1 MEQKLVKVPFDVE
14 MAKKISEKSIEG
26 KIITKNDENARIIC
40 WDARNDSSR
49 PIIALISKD
58 RNNEQPIVYNLQGK
72 VINAD
77 IIDTNDLILE
87 IPEYM
92 TFKDGDVLT
101 TDEGYT
107 FVLCLRE
114 DGGFSYY
121 IGTTNCESAIVN
133 LDAPNYLFVKNKQ
146 KCRKATEEET
156 HELIKRVEKIQHIK
170 AKEYL
175 KRFFGIEIQFKP
187 QCEFKVGQPVIG
199 VDGRGEWRYDFF
211 SHYNPDYQNGNY
223 ICSARSYSKCLPY
236 NEETAHLVGTKDKQ

>member
-14 MAKKISEKSIEG
+14 MAKKITSGEIEG
-26 KIITKNDENARIIC
+26 KIVTRHGEPARIVFFESK
-40 WDARNDSSR
+40 NKR
-49 PIIALISKD
+49 PIIALVDYGVSEIPECYTQRGYCDQDEKSEFD
-58 RNNEQPIVYNLQGK
+58 C
-72 VINAD
+72 
-77 IIDTNDLILE
+77 DLMLE
-87 IPEYM
+87 VPEYM

-114 DGGFSYY
+114 DGEFSYY

-146 KCRKATEEET
+146 ECRKATEEET
-156 HELIKRVEKIQHIK
+156 HKLIKRVEKIQHIK

-175 KRFFGIEIQFKP
+175 KRFFGIEIQLKP

-199 VDGRGEWRYDFF
+199 VDGRGEWRYDLF
-211 SHYNPDYQNGNY
+211 SHFNPDYQNGNY

>member
-1 MEQKLVKVPFDVE
+1 MEQKLIKVPFDVE
-14 MAKKISEKSIEG
+14 IAKRITNKECEGNIVTRDGKS
-26 KIITKNDENARIIC
+26 ARIIC
-40 WDARNDSSR
+40 WNRVGAHGFVIVALVSLSNQLEK
-49 PIIALISKD
+49 PIIVDVNGKYL
-58 RNNEQPIVYNLQGK
+58 EQCESDK
-72 VINAD
+72 
-77 IIDTNDLILE
+77 DLILE

-92 TFKDGDVLT
+92 SFKDGDVLT

-146 KCRKATEEET
+146 ECRKATEEET

-199 VDGRGEWRYDFF
+199 VDDRGEWRYDLF
-211 SHYNPDYQNGNY
+211 SHFNPDYQNGNY